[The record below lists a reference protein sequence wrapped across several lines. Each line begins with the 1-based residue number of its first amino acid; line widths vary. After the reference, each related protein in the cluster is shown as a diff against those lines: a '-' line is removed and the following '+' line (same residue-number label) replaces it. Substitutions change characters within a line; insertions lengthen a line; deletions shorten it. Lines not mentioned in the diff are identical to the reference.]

1 MNDFKEL
8 VYRGVE
14 SDVLDYKAPVNW
26 TLLSKLQK
34 AKFVRHALAF
44 ANTAGGAIVI
54 GVREDINGHPSLYEG
69 LNDEECHSF
78 DPSTVGT
85 YINSHVDPAIDLTV
99 ERPLIDGKRYAILI
113 IKPFKDIPHVATH
126 SIDDELRSGVFYI
139 RSASASSRPAARA
152 GEMHDL
158 IRRAL
163 RNQRDLLGNLLR
175 DILTEPTGSQTTV
188 FPSPSGTLP
197 PEYEESVEYFSKRL
211 NDSLPTDT
219 PVLDIAL
226 MPEVPGS
233 RITIS
238 ELRQAA
244 ENAAPVINAPE
255 TGELVNP
262 ADMFS
267 SYATNVSLRGMDQH
281 RTRFWQL
288 FNNTLCHVRRAL
300 PQRIEYSVLEAY
312 LTNLMTFAIN
322 FYRTGLAVKSNITL
336 NLSLLSSINTEL
348 VLPETSEKAKAP
360 AVCRI
365 EEIIIK
371 ENIPAAAG
379 PRDIPQIVKHLM
391 SEISV
396 RFNAP
401 VSTAKQQQ

>member
-175 DILTEPTGSQTTV
+175 DILAEPTGNQTAV

-288 FNNTLCHVRRAL
+288 FNNTLCHFRRAL

-322 FYRTGLAVKSNITL
+322 FYRTGLEIKSNISF
-336 NLSLLSSINTEL
+336 NLSLFNSMNTEL
-348 VLPETSEKAKAP
+348 VLPATP
-360 AVCRI
+360 AQDRNPAICRI
-365 EEIIIK
+365 EEIVVK
-371 ENIPAAAG
+371 ENITAATVS
-379 PRDIPQIVKHLM
+379 DIPQIVQHLM
-391 SEISV
+391 NEISV

-401 VSTAKQQQ
+401 VTPAK

>member
-26 TLLSKLQK
+26 NLLSKLQK

-175 DILTEPTGSQTTV
+175 DILAEPTGNQTAV

-288 FNNTLCHVRRAL
+288 FNNTLCHFRRAL

-322 FYRTGLAVKSNITL
+322 FYRTGLEIKSNISF
-336 NLSLLSSINTEL
+336 NLSLFNSMNTEL
-348 VLPETSEKAKAP
+348 VLKATP
-360 AVCRI
+360 AQDRNPAICRI
-365 EEIIIK
+365 EEIVVK
-371 ENIPAAAG
+371 ENITAATVS
-379 PRDIPQIVKHLM
+379 DIPQIVQHLM
-391 SEISV
+391 NEISV

-401 VSTAKQQQ
+401 VTPAK

>member
-1 MNDFKEL
+1 MSDFKEL
-8 VYRGVE
+8 VCRGVE

-26 TLLSKLQK
+26 TLLSKQQK

-44 ANTAGGAIVI
+44 ANTKGGAIVI
-54 GVREDINGHPSLYEG
+54 GVREDLNGHPSLYEG
-69 LNDEECHSF
+69 LSDEECHSF

-99 ERPLIDGKRYAILI
+99 ERPLVDGKRYAILI
-113 IKPFKDIPHVATH
+113 IKPFTDIPHVAIH

-163 RNQRDLLGNLLR
+163 RNQRDLLGNLLK
-175 DILTEPTGSQTTV
+175 DILAEPVSSKAAA
-188 FPSPSGTLP
+188 FPVPAGTLP
-197 PEYEESVEYFSKRL
+197 PEYEESVEYFSKRQ
-211 NDSLPTDT
+211 NESLPENT

-226 MPEVPGS
+226 MPENFME
-233 RITIS
+233 RITLS
-238 ELRQAA
+238 KLRQAA
-244 ENAAPVINAPE
+244 ENAAPAAGSAANGDAI
-255 TGELVNP
+255 P

-288 FNNTLCHVRRAL
+288 FNNALCHFRRPL
-300 PQRIEYSVLEAY
+300 PRKIQYSTLDAY
-312 LTNLMTFAIN
+312 LTNLLTFAVN
-322 FYRTGLAVKSNITL
+322 YYRNELAIKSNIML
-336 NLSLLSSINTEL
+336 NLSLLNSMDTEL
-348 VLPETSEKAKAP
+348 VSDKNAGNSNNPSL
-360 AVCRI
+360 CRI
-365 EEIIIK
+365 AEIIIK
-371 ENIPAAAG
+371 ETLPAAIDTQAVS
-379 PRDIPQIVKHLM
+379 QTVKHLM
-391 SEISV
+391 DEISV

-401 VSTAKQQQ
+401 VIPDKKQ

>member
-175 DILTEPTGSQTTV
+175 DILAEPTGSQTAV

-288 FNNTLCHVRRAL
+288 FNNTLCHFRRAL

-322 FYRTGLAVKSNITL
+322 FYRTGLEIKSNISF
-336 NLSLLSSINTEL
+336 NLSLFNSMNTEL
-348 VLPETSEKAKAP
+348 VLPATPAP
-360 AVCRI
+360 NREPAICRI
-365 EEIIIK
+365 EEIVVK
-371 ENIPAAAG
+371 ENITAATVS
-379 PRDIPQIVKHLM
+379 DIPQIVQHLM
-391 SEISV
+391 NEISV

-401 VSTAKQQQ
+401 VTPAK